1 MAMKIIKL
9 KHSKNIRDIGGVYHN
24 VTLKEGML
32 IRGRTLT
39 GLDEEDIRILTQ
51 DNHVHTIIDLRS
63 HKEQLEEGEMDI
75 PGVARLLMPIF
86 ESDTKEA
93 PHDDHDKKN
102 SLDYLRHLPSMERVY
117 WDFLHDESLENVSK
131 IIRKIITAD
140 EKEYGFYF
148 HCSEGKDRT
157 GVIAAILLLMLGAE
171 KAGIYKDYL
180 ETNRTNNHKAF
191 KYYMLFKYL
200 KFRPL
205 FALKVGRAFVAR
217 KRYLNVLFNIIKDE
231 YGDEE
236 TFYTKGLHLNKEE
249 IEAFRKKM
257 IVSKQ

>member
-39 GLDEEDIRILTQ
+39 GLDEGDIKILTQ
-51 DNHVHTIIDLRS
+51 DNHVRTIIDLRS
-63 HKEQLEEGEMDI
+63 QKEQKEEGEMDI
-75 PGVARLLMPIF
+75 PGVKHLAMPVF
-86 ESDTKEA
+86 ESEEKEA
-93 PHDDHDKKN
+93 PHEKRDKKH
-102 SLDYLRHLPSMERVY
+102 SLDYLNYLPKMEQVY
-117 WDFLHDESLENVSK
+117 ADFLHGESLENVGK
-131 IIRKIITAD
+131 IIHKIITAKD
-140 EKEYGFYF
+140 EEYGFYF

-157 GVIAAILLLMLGAE
+157 GVIAAILLLMLGVE
-171 KAGIYKDYL
+171 KKGIYKDYL
-180 ETNRTNNHKAF
+180 ETNRTNNRKAF
-191 KYYMLFKYL
+191 KYYMLFKYV
-200 KFRPL
+200 KFKPL
-205 FALKVGRAFVAR
+205 FALKAGRAFVAR

-236 TFYTKGLHLNKEE
+236 TFYTKGLHLSKDE

-257 IVSKQ
+257 IIR